1 MSMRPV
7 KMLWDFLV
15 CVLQLPHSKIPR
27 LIEKRRFSQPY
38 LNSKIKGNTMKDF
51 FNKMVRSK
59 FSILY
64 LILFIGALYLLQQQA
79 IMPLVMKVVGSEL
92 FFEKP
97 IEENEPLGKLDAKTE
112 RTDFALANCREAVK
126 ADGDLP
132 DNSEFIDENYE
143 AWALGNRQYLIR
155 AGVRIADKEKGQFE
169 KPYACTIRL
178 TGEDQTKSDSWK
190 LLGLDFDPAP
200 NN

>member
-1 MSMRPV
+1 
-7 KMLWDFLV
+7 
-15 CVLQLPHSKIPR
+15 
-27 LIEKRRFSQPY
+27 
-38 LNSKIKGNTMKDF
+38 MKEF

-64 LILFIGALYLLQQQA
+64 LILFIGALYLLQEKA

-112 RTDFALANCREAVK
+112 RTGFALANCRAAVK
-126 ADGDLP
+126 EQGDLP
-132 DNSEFIDENYE
+132 DDAQFMDQDYE

-155 AGVRIADKEKGQFE
+155 ANVRINDKEKGQFD
-169 KPYACTIRL
+169 KLFACTIRM
-178 TGEDQTKSDSWK
+178 TGEDQTQPDSWK
-190 LLGLDFDPAP
+190 ILGVDFDPVP
-200 NN
+200 NE